1 MVLFRVTVPITL
13 VLTTPA
19 PSSVAAAERVRCFL
33 TSRLRDLVD
42 LGEPDVLWDEMGDG
56 AAARCS
62 GGVVEVVT
70 DETVENDDSE
80 PSYGDDP
87 E

>member
-13 VLTTPA
+13 VVTTPA

-33 TSRLRDLVD
+33 ASRLRDLVD

-56 AAARCS
+56 AGAQCS
-62 GGVVEVVT
+62 RGVIEIVDDLT
-70 DETVENDDSE
+70 ADDDSG
-80 PSYGDDP
+80 PSSGSGS